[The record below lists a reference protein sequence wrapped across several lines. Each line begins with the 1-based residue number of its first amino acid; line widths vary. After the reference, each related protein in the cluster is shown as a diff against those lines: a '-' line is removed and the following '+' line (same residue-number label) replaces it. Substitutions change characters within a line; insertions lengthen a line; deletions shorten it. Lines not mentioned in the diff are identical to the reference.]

1 MARPP
6 VAERKDQIITAA
18 LELFLRN
25 GLASVSTR
33 DLAEHTGL
41 SRSHLYHY
49 FSDWKT
55 LRRAAFERFSE
66 EQLAGTQALL
76 QGLDPE
82 PALIALMRDCLPARK
97 DDAAWTLWLDAWDE
111 SLHDPELAEAYRL
124 ALGQWQGLLQG
135 LIAEGC
141 ASGVF
146 SCDDLPR
153 ATRQITALANSYAA
167 DLLLEPSPITLEA
180 ALEEIIEVAGLLLG
194 TPRLG
199 ARLKPA

>member
-1 MARPP
+1 MSEEGPRYDLSGRSIFIEQSLKIQEPLIPRRPHGPSP

-76 QGLDPE
+76 QGSTP
-82 PALIALMRDCLPARK
+82 
-97 DDAAWTLWLDAWDE
+97 
-111 SLHDPELAEAYRL
+111 SLR
-124 ALGQWQGLLQG
+124 
-135 LIAEGC
+135 
-141 ASGVF
+141 S
-146 SCDDLPR
+146 SR
-153 ATRQITALANSYAA
+153 
-167 DLLLEPSPITLEA
+167 
-180 ALEEIIEVAGLLLG
+180 
-194 TPRLG
+194 
-199 ARLKPA
+199 